1 MPARNVPHVA
11 VPLIDKWVHFIFFG
25 GFSFLWLC
33 SNPTRKMVRLVLMLA
48 ISVAFGC
55 IIEILQGAF
64 PGLGRSSEVM
74 DVVADAIGGAIGVTL
89 FSIGAWRS
97 K

>member
-25 GFSFLWLC
+25 GFSLLWLC
-33 SNPTRKMVRLVLMLA
+33 SNPTTKMVRLVLMLA
-48 ISVAFGC
+48 IAVAFGC
-55 IIEILQGAF
+55 IIELLQGAF
-64 PGLGRSSEVM
+64 PTLGRASEGM
-74 DVVADAIGGAIGVTL
+74 DVVADAIGGLIGVVLFAIG
-89 FSIGAWRS
+89 AYRS